1 MRQAAYCSGNSIRKR
16 WICKTA
22 LLTVR
27 RAGSAV
33 LLLMTLGFFLLF
45 NGLGHFQVLQTERR
59 LPCSIEVSGY
69 ADLQQ
74 LHDLPG
80 VAAVTPLGILS
91 GTLEH
96 QGGQMEVQTACIW
109 PGFLPAELK
118 EGTVFAENTYVPQL
132 VLNEA
137 AATSFFNDETM
148 LKTEPVT
155 AGTEL
160 LLNGEPALVCGI
172 LSDGEEL
179 PRCYMSYTTG
189 RRLEASESGYMLRLF
204 HSGDYEK
211 IEKIL
216 QEKGLRAAFDQELLM
231 HWKVEK
237 LQILYGLLSSCLSF
251 ICAALLLRNRKK
263 LTAQKDYEETL
274 AFLASGFSRKEMAL
288 LGKIRLALTVAG
300 CAVTALLLSFL

>member
-1 MRQAAYCSGNSIRKR
+1 MRQAACCSGNSIKRR

-27 RAGSAV
+27 RAGCPV
-33 LLLMTLGFFLLF
+33 LLLLTLGFFLLF
-45 NGLGHFQVLQTERR
+45 DGLGRFQVLQAERR
-59 LPCSIEVSGY
+59 LPCSIEVSGF

-80 VAAVTPLGILS
+80 VAAVTPLGTLS
-91 GTLEH
+91 GILEH
-96 QGGQMEVQTACIW
+96 QGGQLEVQTACIW

-148 LKTEPVT
+148 LKTEPIT

-160 LLNGEPALVCGI
+160 ILNGEPALVCGI
-172 LSDGEEL
+172 LSDGEEM
-179 PRCYMSYTTG
+179 PRCYMSYATG
-189 RRLEASESGYMLRLF
+189 RRLEASESGYMLRLL
-204 HSGDYEK
+204 HGGDFDQ
-211 IEKIL
+211 IDQIL
-216 QEKGLRAAFDQELLM
+216 QEKNLHAAFDQELLM
-231 HWKVEK
+231 RWQVEK
-237 LQILYGLLSSCLSF
+237 LRILYGLLSSCLSF
-251 ICAALLLRNRKK
+251 VCAGLLLRNRKK

-274 AFLASGFSRKEMAL
+274 AFLSSGFSRKELSL
-288 LGKIRLALTVAG
+288 LGKIRLVLTVAG
-300 CAVTALLLSFL
+300 CAVTALLLSLL